1 MAVPTLDQL
10 RLEAATC
17 TACDLYRDA
26 TQTVFG
32 EGPAGADAMLVGE
45 QPGDQEDRIGAPFVG
60 PAGRVLD
67 DALREA
73 GVDRAQ
79 VYVTNAVKHFKY
91 EQRGRRRI
99 HQRPN
104 RTEQVACHR
113 WIETEVA
120 TVRPRLL
127 VCLGAVA
134 ATSLLGPKASVGKLR
149 GRPVESD
156 LAELVAVTVHPSSI
170 LRAPDEAARR
180 ASYDGFR
187 NDLTAAFSWL

>member
-1 MAVPTLDQL
+1 MAVSTLDQL
-10 RLEAATC
+10 RADAATC
-17 TACDLYRDA
+17 TDCDLYRDA

-32 EGPAGADAMLVGE
+32 EGPATADAVLVGE
-45 QPGDQEDRIGAPFVG
+45 QPGDQEDRTGAPFVG

-67 DALREA
+67 DALRAA
-73 GVDRAQ
+73 GVDRTK
-79 VYVTNAVKHFKY
+79 VYVTNAVKHFKF
-91 EQRGRRRI
+91 EQRGKRRI

-113 WIETEVA
+113 WIESELA
-120 TVRPRLL
+120 SIRPRLV

-134 ATSLLGPKASVGKLR
+134 ATSLLGPKATVARLR

-170 LRAPDEAARR
+170 LRAPDDEARR
-180 ASYDGFR
+180 LAYDGLR
-187 NDLTAAFSWL
+187 NDLAAAFSWL